1 MARKF
6 YDNDADLKYLEG
18 KTIAIL
24 GYGNQGKSQ
33 ALNLCDSGVKVIIGS
48 PRKDESED
56 EANNEGFSVLTI
68 PEATKAAD
76 ILMIL
81 LPDEVLPE
89 IYESKI
95 KPYLRKNMVLSV
107 ASGYNIFYK
116 KLDIP
121 SFVDVIMVAPR
132 MIGRDV
138 RTLFEEGKGAPCLI
152 SVEQNASGNAW
163 DILLAISKGIG
174 ATKSVAIESSCEEET
189 IIDLMGEQGSGGSLI
204 FFTNCLFECL
214 VEAGCSPES
223 VLLELYASGENIAV
237 ARAIVEEGIVNQ
249 LRFHSHTSQYGQLTR
264 GLLYAGEATKAIINK
279 YINDIK
285 DGTFCEE
292 WTNVQK
298 DGMKK
303 FDAAWENGRQLS
315 VYKAEEKL
323 YKLLGR
329 KVII

>member
-6 YDNDADLKYLEG
+6 FDSDADLKYLDG

-24 GYGNQGKSQ
+24 GYGNQGRSQ
-33 ALNLCDSGVKVIIGS
+33 ALNLRDSGVNVIIGS
-48 PRKDESED
+48 PRKDESEV
-56 EANNEGFSVLTI
+56 EANSEGFPVLTI
-68 PEATKAAD
+68 SEAVRESD

-81 LPDEVLPE
+81 LPDEILPE

-95 KPYLRKNMVLSV
+95 KPYLRSGMVFSV
-107 ASGYNIFYK
+107 ASGYNIYYE

-121 SFVDVIMVAPR
+121 TDIDVIMIAPR

-152 SVEQNASGNAW
+152 SVERDATGNAW
-163 DILLAISKGIG
+163 NILLAITKGLG
-174 ATKSVAIESSCEEET
+174 ATRSVAVESSCREET
-189 IIDLMGEQGSGGSLI
+189 IVDLMGEQGNGGSMI
-204 FFTNCLFECL
+204 FFTNCLYECL

-237 ARAIVEEGIVNQ
+237 ARAICEEGMINQ
-249 LRFHSHTSQYGQLTR
+249 LRFHSHTSQYGQLSKGQ
-264 GLLYAGEATKAIINK
+264 GLVDEATKKILNK
-279 YINDIK
+279 YISDII

-292 WTNVQK
+292 WTEVQK

-303 FDAAWENGRQLS
+303 FNEVWDIGKGLPMSQE
-315 VYKAEEKL
+315 EEKL

-329 KVII
+329 R